1 MGQAQPLG
9 HHGTQPGKAAGVCC
23 SMPAPDQKSQNVLL
37 QNPCCRI
44 LGKSEA
50 DVAQRFQDGAQVIGS
65 SFALTVVRDEILV
78 TEKNKDRT
86 HSTKKRSKY
95 CIVCKTP

>member
-1 MGQAQPLG
+1 
-9 HHGTQPGKAAGVCC
+9 
-23 SMPAPDQKSQNVLL
+23 MPAPDQKSQNVLL

-78 TEKNKDRT
+78 TEKNRQNSLDKEEKQVLHCLQNSIET
-86 HSTKKRSKY
+86 SFTSFEK
-95 CIVCKTP
+95 